1 MAVISY
7 LRTKQSIMA
16 RISKETIDKI
26 MDTARIEE
34 VIGEFVNLKKSGQN
48 FKGFSPFVEERNP
61 SFFVSPAKN
70 IFKCFS
76 SNKGGSVVTFLME
89 HEHYTYPEALRFLAK
104 KYGIEIEEDEQSPEE
119 KEKMDEREA
128 LFLVN
133 TYAQKFFEDQLFE
146 TDEGKS
152 VGLSYFKERDY
163 NNDIIKKF
171 GLGYSPSK
179 WDALTEVAREE
190 GYKLDYLVK
199 SGLTIQKDDG
209 KTYDRFRAR
218 VIFPIFNL
226 SGRVVGFGGRILTK
240 EENKPKYVNSPE
252 SEIYNKSNVLYGLN
266 LAKSEIIK
274 KDKCYLVE
282 GYTDVISMHKAGFEN
297 VVASSGTALTTDQI
311 RLIKRFT
318 KNITILYDGD
328 EAGIMASFRG
338 IDLILEQG
346 MNVKIIMFPSDEDP
360 DSYVRNHRA
369 AEAEEFLADE
379 KDFIRFKTSLLLED
393 AKNDPVKKAGLIR
406 QIVETISLIP
416 DSIYRNVYIKECS
429 SLLNTPEQIL
439 VNELNKI
446 FRNKFKRDQKE
457 PTDYIP
463 DTSPE
468 PIPQPK
474 DVDYTDSEFQEREI
488 IRLLLQYGK
497 NAFLSK
503 KEVDRGDGKISY
515 EEVSV
520 LVGKYLVTSIK
531 ADELSFNNAVYQMIF
546 DEYSKLLQQETD
558 PDEKDFINHEM
569 DQIRSVS
576 ADLLSSRHE
585 LSENWEKNKI
595 YVSKEDTMLRKLVDS
610 SLLSFKIKKIESQI
624 SGLQQKIKEGVESRD
639 MDFLVREMRDLK
651 NISIKFNKDLSRIIT
666 H

>member
-1 MAVISY
+1 MG
-7 LRTKQSIMA
+7 M
-16 RISKETIDKI
+16 ISKETIDKI

-104 KYGIEIEEDEQSPEE
+104 KYGIEIEEKEQTPEE

-128 LFLVN
+128 LFQVN
-133 TYAQKFFEDQLFE
+133 TIAQKFFADQLHD

-152 VGLSYFKERDY
+152 VGLSYFKDREY
-163 NNDIIKKF
+163 NTDIIKNF
-171 GLGYSPSK
+171 GLGYSPGK
-179 WDALTEVAREE
+179 WDALTKHCLSE
-190 GYKLDYLVK
+190 GYKLEYLVK
-199 SGLTIQKDDG
+199 SGLTIQKDDK
-209 KTYDRFRAR
+209 KTYDRFRSR
-218 VIFPIFNL
+218 VIFPIHNL

-252 SEIYNKSNVLYGLN
+252 SVIYNKSNVLYGLN
-266 LAKSEIIK
+266 LSKSEIIRQ
-274 KDKCYLVE
+274 DKCYLVE

-297 VVASSGTALTTDQI
+297 VVSSSGTALTSDQI

-346 MNVKIIMFPSDEDP
+346 MNVRIIMFPPDEDP
-360 DSYVRNHRA
+360 DSYVRNHRT
-369 AEAEEFLADE
+369 AETREFLAQE

-393 AKNDPVKKAGLIR
+393 TKGDPVKKAGLIR

-429 SLLNTPEQIL
+429 SLLDTPEQIL
-439 VNELNKI
+439 INELNKI
-446 FRNKFKRDQKE
+446 LRKKYKKDQ
-457 PTDYIP
+457 
-463 DTSPE
+463 SPQE
-468 PIPQPK
+468 YYPEAAPEKVPQPK
-474 DVDYTDSEFQEREI
+474 DVDYTNSDFQEREI

-497 NAFLSK
+497 EEFILK
-503 KEVDRGDGKISY
+503 KEVEIGEGMKQE
-515 EEVSV
+515 EEVKV
-520 LVGKYLVTSIK
+520 PIGKYLVSAIK
-531 ADELSFNNAVYQMIF
+531 ADDLGFHNAVYQMIF
-546 DEYSKLLQQETD
+546 DEYHQLMNQGQS

-569 DQIRSVS
+569 EQLRSTA
-576 ADLLSSRHE
+576 ADLLSSPYT

-595 YVSKEDTMLRKLVDS
+595 YVSRESKKLNMLVDS
-610 SLLSFKIKKIESQI
+610 SLLSFKIKKIESRI
-624 SGLQQKIKEGVESRD
+624 AELQVRIKEGPDETD
-639 MDFLVREMRDLK
+639 LEFLLKEMKGLK
-651 NISIKFNKDLSRIIT
+651 NISRKFNSDLSRIIT